1 MNDAIS
7 THTKIDNL
15 CELLNIITDPWFCS
29 RAQKT
34 RTVSIPWELIQNV
47 IVLIPIMKRFFL
59 YVWVS
64 ELAHYFGSFLVY
76 FLQHCIELG
85 HKYDVCTTLGE
96 HSTVQNTL
104 TDHNNSQA

>member
-34 RTVSIPWELIQNV
+34 RTVSIP
-47 IVLIPIMKRFFL
+47 
-59 YVWVS
+59 
-64 ELAHYFGSFLVY
+64 
-76 FLQHCIELG
+76 
-85 HKYDVCTTLGE
+85 
-96 HSTVQNTL
+96 
-104 TDHNNSQA
+104 